1 MSKGPEGCWASG
13 GSMFGL
19 GQPWVRLWPSWHTLN
34 PPFALELL
42 RRRTQKTHPVSS
54 KRGISFFTR
63 SIHYHPNWNRIFKR
77 VFKSVTWCYSHFRFK
92 MSEHLCGIQ
101 AKGVARVISGL
112 WLKYHRPIFNDF
124 KKKRGGKKSH
134 RDAGFDRKWCF
145 CWCFPGMK
153 LALCGCRLE
162 SRLVNSPVLLSGEG
176 GLHA

>member
-63 SIHYHPNWNRIFKR
+63 SIHYHPNWNIIFKR

-112 WLKYHRPIFNDF
+112 WLKYHRPIFNDL
-124 KKKRGGKKSH
+124 KKKGGEKN
-134 RDAGFDRKWCF
+134 
-145 CWCFPGMK
+145 PTGM
-153 LALCGCRLE
+153 
-162 SRLVNSPVLLSGEG
+162 PVLTENGASAGVFLAWNWLCVGVVWRAG
-176 GLHA
+176 W